1 MSATTSLSPKYL
13 VNIGVFAAIYFLVAF
28 ASGMVGFFGPG
39 FMFVGF
45 LLGVLINGTVI
56 MLHLA
61 RTPTVGALA
70 LLGLI
75 VGLGFV
81 LTGHVWYGAL
91 VSTLL
96 GLVGDLI
103 VRSGD
108 YRSRGRNVLA
118 YAVFTLWYATPLL
131 PIIYQADAYFANV
144 AVQMNNQEY
153 ADAMRRIFQPWVIGV
168 WAVVA
173 FGFALCS
180 GWLGTKVVERHFARA
195 GIV

>member
-1 MSATTSLSPKYL
+1 M
-13 VNIGVFAAIYFLVAF
+13 
-28 ASGMVGFFGPG
+28 
-39 FMFVGF
+39 
-45 LLGVLINGTVI
+45 LLIL
-56 MLHLA
+56 LHLA

-91 VSTLL
+91 VSMLL